1 MLHILWT
8 VVAKSNFEFLPNFW
22 HFFFAFYTAIISSRT
37 GRFEYS
43 PDITSLASSKSS
55 SVAEWNKVVWRSFFF
70 AFSFTMTLTA
80 FDMTVHLTPLDGKS
94 ATDRIKQ
101 FDLSKRFVELILAVS
116 RNLGFIPFSRSLT
129 SFLCREI
136 QISSIFWFLWI
147 RDLFYFSSEII
158 FGYFYFCRKKNF
170 PVFNASKNLV
180 RNMTWHTANEMQQSD
195 SLWKIRVESN
205 G

>member
-22 HFFFAFYTAIISSRT
+22 HFFYFIAFYTAIISSRT

-136 QISSIFWFLWI
+136 QISSIFGFFEFATCFIFLPK
-147 RDLFYFSSEII
+147 LFSGI
-158 FGYFYFCRKKNF
+158 FIFVEKKIFRYLMHRK
-170 PVFNASKNLV
+170 
-180 RNMTWHTANEMQQSD
+180 
-195 SLWKIRVESN
+195 I
-205 G
+205 

>member
-22 HFFFAFYTAIISSRT
+22 HFFYFIAFYTAIISSRT

-101 FDLSKRFVELILAVS
+101 FDLSKRFVEFILAVS
-116 RNLGFIPFSRSLT
+116 RNLGFILFSRSMT

-136 QISSIFWFLWI
+136 QISSIFWCLWI

-158 FGYFYFCRKKNF
+158 FGYFYFCRKKY
-170 PVFNASKNLV
+170 SG
-180 RNMTWHTANEMQQSD
+180 
-195 SLWKIRVESN
+195 I
-205 G
+205 